1 MELFTKWKTMIALLF
16 FKNHSFS
23 NVAKSEK
30 KDILISTLQVSK
42 GMLQYPHT
50 TRLSYLKI

>member
-16 FKNHSFS
+16 FKNHGFS

-42 GMLQYPHT
+42 GILQYPHT